1 MKPGS
6 TTPPSPQT
14 IDLRQA
20 IAIGNPKAIDLWLD
34 VVDDPRLRSD
44 QLGDLAP
51 AELVRLG
58 ELMPPEVAAEVTD
71 TLALHVAVDLV
82 RTVAAARGALVLA
95 ALESDRAAEVLRELD
110 AGGRE
115 RLLTAMPAE
124 HAVVLRDLLTWP
136 PESAAAHMV
145 PDVLTVGRSVT
156 AAEAIAQVRDHRA
169 KLRQDAHIGA
179 YVFAVDPDSR
189 LEGVV
194 SFRDLVLA
202 DADTPVA
209 DLLESD
215 VITIGP
221 LTDQEEAART
231 VVAHRLLAVPVVDDD
246 GRLLGI
252 LTSDDASDIAE
263 VEATE
268 DAERQGGSQPLEVPY
283 LRASPL
289 LLWRK
294 RIVWLLVLFLA
305 AAYTGTVMQAFED
318 ELEAVVVLAFF
329 IPLLIGTGGNTGTQI
344 TTTLIRAMSTDNVRL
359 RDVGRVLRKEMAT
372 GLLVALAMALA
383 GIVRAW
389 TLGVG
394 GPVML
399 AVAVA
404 LVAIVLWSSLIS
416 SVIPLL
422 LKKLRADPAVV
433 SGPMIS
439 TIVDGTG
446 LIIYFTTAKL
456 LLPELAGL

>member
-1 MKPGS
+1 M
-6 TTPPSPQT
+6 TPAPQT
-14 IDLRQA
+14 TQTLDLRQA

-34 VVDDPRLRSD
+34 VVEDPRLRSE
-44 QLGDLAP
+44 QLGDLDP
-51 AELVRLG
+51 GELLRLG
-58 ELMPPEVAAEVTD
+58 DLMPVGVAAEVTD

-82 RTVAAARGALVLA
+82 RTVAASPGAELLA
-95 ALESDRAAEVLRELD
+95 ALESDRAAEILRELD
-110 AGGRE
+110 ADERE

-179 YVFAVDPDSR
+179 YVFAVDPEGR

-202 DADTPVA
+202 DADTAVA
-209 DLLESD
+209 DLLEPD
-215 VITIGP
+215 VISIGP

-399 AVAVA
+399 TVAVA

>member
-1 MKPGS
+1 MKPAS

-58 ELMPPEVAAEVTD
+58 ELMPTEVAAEVTD

-82 RTVAAARGALVLA
+82 RTVAAARGASVLA
-95 ALESDRAAEVLRELD
+95 ALESDRAAEILRELD
-110 AGGRE
+110 APDRE

-179 YVFAVDPDSR
+179 YVFAVDPDGR

-399 AVAVA
+399 TVAVA

>member
-1 MKPGS
+1 V
-6 TTPPSPQT
+6 TPPPKTPAT
-14 IDLRQA
+14 IDLHQA

-44 QLGDLAP
+44 QLGELDRD
-51 AELVRLG
+51 ELVRLG
-58 ELMPPEVAAEVTD
+58 DLMPVEVAAEVTD

-82 RTVAAARGALVLA
+82 RTVDAARGAQVLA
-95 ALESDRAAEVLRELD
+95 ALESDRAAEILRDLD
-110 AGGRE
+110 AGDRE
-115 RLLTAMPAE
+115 RLLTAMPAD

-179 YVFAVDPDSR
+179 YVFAVDPDGR

-209 DLLESD
+209 GLLESD

-231 VVAHRLLAVPVVDDD
+231 VVAHRLLAMPVVDDD

-294 RIVWLLVLFLA
+294 RIVWLLVLFVA
-305 AAYTGTVMQAFED
+305 SAYTGTVMQAFED
-318 ELEAVVVLAFF
+318 ELQAVVVLSFF

-372 GLLVALAMALA
+372 GLLVALAMAIA
-383 GIVRAW
+383 GVVRAW

-399 AVAVA
+399 TVAVA

-422 LKKLRADPAVV
+422 LKKLRVDPAVV

>member
-1 MKPGS
+1 MS
-6 TTPPSPQT
+6 PSPTTSQPL
-14 IDLRQA
+14 DLRRA
-20 IAIGNPKAIDLWLD
+20 VAIGTPKAIDLWLD
-34 VVDDPRLRSD
+34 VVDDPRHRSD
-44 QLGDLAP
+44 QL
-51 AELVRLG
+51 AELTAAEHARLG
-58 ELMPPEVAAEVTD
+58 ELMPVAVAAEMAD
-71 TLALHVAVDLV
+71 TLALHVAVDTFRAV
-82 RTVAAARGALVLA
+82 PTRRAADVLA
-95 ALESDRAAEVLRELD
+95 ALESDRAAEILRALD
-110 AGGRE
+110 PVERE
-115 RLLTAMPAE
+115 PLLAAVPAE
-124 HAVVLRDLLTWP
+124 HAIVLRDLLTWP
-136 PESAAAHMV
+136 AASAAAHMA
-145 PDVLTVGRSVT
+145 PDVLTVDRSVT
-156 AAEAIAQVRDHRA
+156 AAGAIAQVRDHRA

-179 YVFAVDPDSR
+179 YVFAVDGDGR

-209 DLLESD
+209 ELVEPD
-215 VITIGP
+215 VITIAP

-231 VVAHRLLAVPVVDDD
+231 VVAHRLLAMPVVDDD

-294 RIVWLLVLFLA
+294 RIVWLLVLFVA

-344 TTTLIRAMSTDNVRL
+344 TTTLIRAMSTDNVRM

-372 GLLVALAMALA
+372 GTLVAAAMAAA
-383 GIVRAW
+383 GLVRAW

-399 AVAVA
+399 TVAVA
-404 LVAIVLWSSLIS
+404 LVAIVLWASLIS

-422 LKKLRADPAVV
+422 LRKLRVDPAVV

-446 LIIYFTTAKL
+446 LIIYFTTAKV

>member
-1 MKPGS
+1 MSPSTIGS
-6 TTPPSPQT
+6 QT
-14 IDLRQA
+14 LDLHQA

-44 QLGDLAP
+44 QLTDLTP
-51 AELVRLG
+51 AEVVRLG
-58 ELMPPEVAAEVTD
+58 ELMPVAVAADVMD
-71 TLALHVAVDLV
+71 TLDLHVVVDALRV
-82 RTVAAARGALVLA
+82 IPTPRAAAVLD
-95 ALESDRAAEVLRELD
+95 ALESDRAAEILRELTP
-110 AGGRE
+110 AERE
-115 RLLTAMPAE
+115 PLVAAIPAE
-124 HAVVLRDLLTWP
+124 HAAVLRGLLTWP
-136 PESAAAHMV
+136 DESAAAHMV
-145 PDVLTVGRSVT
+145 PEVLTVGGTVT
-156 AAEAIAQVRDHRA
+156 AAEAIRQVREHSA
-169 KLRQDAHIGA
+169 KMRQDAHIGA
-179 YVFAVDPDSR
+179 YVFSVDDERR
-189 LEGVV
+189 LHGVV
-194 SFRDLVLA
+194 SFRELVLA

-209 DLLESD
+209 HLVESD
-215 VITIGP
+215 VITVGP
-221 LTDQEEAART
+221 LTDQEEAARV
-231 VVAHRLLAVPVVDDD
+231 VVAHRLLAIPVVDDD
-246 GRLLGI
+246 GRLLGV
-252 LTSDDASDIAE
+252 LTSDDANDIAQE
-263 VEATE
+263 EATE
-268 DAERQGGSQPLEVPY
+268 DAELQGGSQPLEIPY
-283 LRASPL
+283 LRASPF

-294 RIVWLLVLFLA
+294 RIIWLLVLFVA

-372 GLLVALAMALA
+372 GALVAAAMAAA
-383 GIVRAW
+383 GLLRAW

-394 GPVML
+394 GPVM
-399 AVAVA
+399 VTVSVA
-404 LVAIVLWSSLIS
+404 LVAIVLWSSLIA

-422 LKKLRADPAVV
+422 LKKLRVDPAVV

>member
-1 MKPGS
+1 M
-6 TTPPSPQT
+6 TPAPQT
-14 IDLRQA
+14 PQTLDLRQA

-34 VVDDPRLRSD
+34 VVEDPRLRSEQLGELD
-44 QLGDLAP
+44 PGELLRLGDL
-51 AELVRLG
+51 
-58 ELMPPEVAAEVTD
+58 MPVGVAAEVTD

-82 RTVAAARGALVLA
+82 RTVAAARGGELLA
-95 ALESDRAAEVLRELD
+95 ALESDRAAEILRELD
-110 AGGRE
+110 ADERE

-179 YVFAVDPDSR
+179 YVFAVDPEGR

-202 DADTPVA
+202 DADTAVA
-209 DLLESD
+209 DLLEPD
-215 VITIGP
+215 VVSIGP

-399 AVAVA
+399 TVAVA